1 MSTVQLAPPLDS
13 SDTAQSSIKI
23 IMANGTNTESST
35 VAAISQTLSA
45 TARIAYWSARHRWL
59 VVVVAIV
66 TFALALLALV
76 ALGTE
81 IRDGSGV
88 GESGKG
94 SDLLNERF
102 SVPAP
107 ADTVVVPARIERII
121 FSNPSLDVDDAE
133 FQATVNV
140 LTAEIRRLPLV
151 TSAVSYYDTNDPDM
165 LAQDGHAV
173 LAVVRTEDPSVEHS
187 EDIEIL
193 PLLDAVE
200 SAAGTATGFE
210 IEIVS
215 FRLIEDQFEE
225 IIADDFKRIL
235 IVSLII
241 GLGILLLAFRAFVAA
256 VIPLVMAI
264 GAIFSALG
272 IVAVI
277 SQSYAFAESYAEVL
291 LLMGLAVGID
301 YSLFIISRFRSERNA
316 GKPELEAIAAASNTT
331 GRAVFY
337 AGVTVML
344 SLTGLM
350 LTRDSTFVSF
360 SLGAVIVVFFTV
372 IGSMTVLP
380 ALLSILGDNVNRLGV
395 PFLSRKNQGVQIWGA
410 IADRVLAKPA
420 ILASFTAA
428 ALIALAIPTFWL
440 NLGFNQ
446 GADALPDALKG
457 KRGIELLEQHF
468 TSSLIVP
475 AKVIMASPDL
485 DSPEIQSAIDS
496 FIGRVTQDEAFLG
509 PFDTIVS
516 RDNTIMRINVP
527 TAGKVDDETAEHAIK
542 LLREEVVPQA
552 FSGTDADVYV
562 AGDTAEGIDFR
573 ERMYNSAPYVFAFV
587 LGLSFLLLLLM
598 FRSLVIALKA
608 ITLNLLSVAAVYGVL
623 VMVFQWGWG
632 ISILGSEET
641 GIIEAW
647 LPLFLFGILFGLSMD
662 YHMLLL
668 SRIKEFHDQGS
679 SNEES
684 VSQGIKITA
693 GQITSAAAIMVG
705 VFGAFATSRVLGL
718 QQFGLG
724 LGVAVL
730 IDATVI
736 RVVLLPASMKLLGD
750 WNWYMPSWL
759 GWLPKIS
766 GEERGPELNKQ
777 SAAPELV

>member
-1 MSTVQLAPPLDS
+1 MSKEISKAST
-13 SDTAQSSIKI
+13 
-23 IMANGTNTESST
+23 TETGT
-35 VAAISQTLSA
+35 VAAMSQTLSA
-45 TARIAYWSARHRWL
+45 TARVAYWSARHRWI
-59 VVVVAIV
+59 VVVLSVA
-66 TFALALLALV
+66 TFALALFAIV
-76 ALGTE
+76 TLGTE
-81 IRDGSGV
+81 IRDGGGV
-88 GESGKG
+88 GDSGTG
-94 SDLLNERF
+94 SELLNERF
-102 SVPAP
+102 DVPP
-107 ADTVVVPARIERII
+107 PEGTVDVPSRTERII
-121 FSNPSLDVDDAE
+121 FSNPSLDVDDPE
-133 FQATVNV
+133 FQATVV
-140 LTAEIRRLPLV
+140 ALTGEIRGLPLV
-151 TSAVSYYDTNDPDM
+151 TSAVSYYDTGDPNM
-165 LAQDGHAV
+165 LADDRRAV
-173 LAVVRTEDPSVEHS
+173 LTIVTTEDPSVRDS
-187 EDIEIL
+187 NDVDIL
-193 PLLDAVE
+193 PVLEAVDV
-200 SAAGTATGFE
+200 AASKVTGFE
-210 IEIVS
+210 IEVIS
-215 FRLIEDQFEE
+215 SRLISDQFDE
-225 IIADDFKRIL
+225 IIADDFKRIM
-235 IVSLII
+235 IVSLIL

-256 VIPLVMAI
+256 VIPLVMAV

-301 YSLFIISRFRSERNA
+301 YSLFVLSRFRYERDA
-316 GKPELEAIAAASNTT
+316 GRPKLEAIAVASNTT

-337 AGVTVML
+337 AGATVML

-350 LTRDSTFVSF
+350 LTRDSTFISF
-360 SLGAVIVVFFTV
+360 SMGAVIVVFLAV
-372 IGSMTVLP
+372 IGSLTLLP
-380 ALLSILGDNVNRLGV
+380 ALLSILGDNVNRLAL
-395 PFLSRKNQGVQIWGA
+395 PFLGRQNQGIQIWGA
-410 IADRVLAKPA
+410 VADRVLAKPA
-420 ILASFTAA
+420 VLATFTAA
-428 ALIALAIPTFWL
+428 SLIALAIPMLWL
-440 NLGFNQ
+440 NLGFNN
-446 GADALPDALKG
+446 GADALPDALDG
-457 KRGIELLEQHF
+457 KHGIVLLEQHF
-468 TSSLIVP
+468 SSSLIVP
-475 AKVIMASPDL
+475 AKVVI
-485 DSPEIQSAIDS
+485 DSPNVESLEIQSAVDT
-496 FIGRVTQDEAFLG
+496 FIGRVEGNDAFLG

-516 RDNTIMRINVP
+516 RDKTLLRINVP
-527 TAGKVDDETAEHAIK
+527 TAGKIDDETSEDAIR
-542 LLREEVVPQA
+542 LLRQDIVPGV
-552 FSGTDADVYV
+552 FSSTDAEVYV
-562 AGDTAEGIDFR
+562 AGDTADGIDFR
-573 ERMYNSAPYVFAFV
+573 DRMYSSAPYVFAFV

-598 FRSLVIALKA
+598 FRSLVIAVKA
-608 ITLNLLSVAAVYGVL
+608 IALNLLSVAAVYGVL

-668 SRIKEFHDQGS
+668 SRIKEFHDQGF

-766 GEERGPELNKQ
+766 QEEHGPEVTTH
-777 SAAPELV
+777 STSRVGAEAGH

>member
-1 MSTVQLAPPLDS
+1 MSKEIFEGSSKQSMARAP
-13 SDTAQSSIKI
+13 TT
-23 IMANGTNTESST
+23 GTGSVT
-35 VAAISQTLSA
+35 AISRTLSV
-45 TARIAYWSARHRWL
+45 TARVAYWSARHRWIVDAL
-59 VVVVAIV
+59 SVA
-66 TFALALLALV
+66 TFVLALFALV

-81 IRDGSGV
+81 IRDGGGV
-88 GESGKG
+88 GDSGRAD
-94 SDLLNERF
+94 DLLDERF
-102 SVPAP
+102 SVPPP
-107 ADTVVVPARIERII
+107 AETVVVPARIERII
-121 FSNPSLDVDDAE
+121 FSNPSLDVDDPE
-133 FQATVNV
+133 FQATVDA
-140 LTAEIRRLPLV
+140 LTGEIRELPLV
-151 TSAVSYYDTNDPDM
+151 TFAVSYYDTDDPNM
-165 LAQDGHAV
+165 LADDRHAV
-173 LAVVRTEDPSVEHS
+173 LAIVRTEDPSVQNGG
-187 EDIEIL
+187 DVDIL
-193 PLLDAVE
+193 PILDAVD
-200 SAAGTATGFE
+200 SAASTATAFE
-210 IEIVS
+210 IEVFSI
-215 FRLIEDQFEE
+215 RLVEDQFEE

-235 IVSLII
+235 IVSLIF
-241 GLGILLLAFRAFVAA
+241 GLGILLLAFRAVVAA
-256 VIPLVMAI
+256 TIPLVMAV

-301 YSLFIISRFRSERNA
+301 YSLFVMSRFRNERSA
-316 GKPELEAIAAASNTT
+316 GRLKLEAIAVASNTT

-350 LTRDSTFVSF
+350 LTRDSTFISF
-360 SLGAVIVVFFTV
+360 SLGAVIVVFLAV
-372 IGSMTVLP
+372 IGSLTLLP

-395 PFLSRKNQGVQIWGA
+395 PFLGRRNQGAQVWGA

-420 ILASFTAA
+420 VLATLTAVS
-428 ALIALAIPTFWL
+428 LIALAVPLLWL
-440 NLGFNQ
+440 NLGFNN
-446 GADALPDALKG
+446 GADALPDALDG

-468 TSSLIVP
+468 SSSLIVP
-475 AKVIMASPDL
+475 AKVVIDSPDVE
-485 DSPEIQSAIDS
+485 SPEIQSAVGD
-496 FIGRVTQDEAFLG
+496 FIGRVEQNDAFLG

-516 RDNTIMRINVP
+516 RDKTLLRINVP
-527 TAGKVDDETAEHAIK
+527 TAGKIDDERSEDAIR
-542 LLREEVVPQA
+542 LLRTEIVPQT
-552 FSGTDADVYV
+552 FSGTDAEVFV
-562 AGDTAEGIDFR
+562 GGDTADGIDFR
-573 ERMYNSAPYVFAFV
+573 DRMYNSAPYVFAFV

-598 FRSLVIALKA
+598 FRSLVIAVKA
-608 ITLNLLSVAAVYGVL
+608 IALNLLSVAAVYGVL

-668 SRIKEFHDQGS
+668 SRIKEFHDRGF

-750 WNWYMPSWL
+750 WNWYLPSWL
-759 GWLPKIS
+759 GWLPKVTV
-766 GEERGPELNKQ
+766 GEAPDVEAK
-777 SAAPELV
+777 AAGAL

>member
-1 MSTVQLAPPLDS
+1 MGKEIFKAS
-13 SDTAQSSIKI
+13 SEQFIAQEP
-23 IMANGTNTESST
+23 TTETGT

-45 TARIAYWSARHRWL
+45 TARVAYWSARHRWI
-59 VVVVAIV
+59 VVVLSVV
-66 TFALALLALV
+66 TFALSLFALV
-76 ALGTE
+76 TLGTE
-81 IRDGSGV
+81 IRDGGGV
-88 GESGKG
+88 GESGRG

-107 ADTVVVPARIERII
+107 AETVVVPARTERII
-121 FSNPSLDVDDAE
+121 FSNPLLDVDDPE
-133 FQATVNV
+133 FQATVGA
-140 LTAEIRRLPLV
+140 LTREIGELPLV
-151 TSAVSYYDTNDPDM
+151 TSAVSYYDTGDPNM
-165 LAQDGHAV
+165 LADDRHAV
-173 LAVVRTEDPSVEHS
+173 LTIVVTEDPSVQHS
-187 EDIEIL
+187 GDVDIL
-193 PLLDAVE
+193 PVLDAVE
-200 SAAGTATGFE
+200 GAASKATGFE
-210 IEIVS
+210 IEVIS
-215 FRLIEDQFEE
+215 IRLIEDQFEE
-225 IIADDFKRIL
+225 IIADDFKRIM
-235 IVSLII
+235 IVSLIL
-241 GLGILLLAFRAFVAA
+241 GLGILLLAFRALVAA
-256 VIPLVMAI
+256 MIPLVMAV

-277 SQSYAFAESYAEVL
+277 SQNYAFAESYAEVL

-301 YSLFIISRFRSERNA
+301 YSLFVVSRFRNERNA
-316 GKPELEAIAAASNTT
+316 GRPKLEAIAVASNTT

-350 LTRDSTFVSF
+350 LTRDSTFISF
-360 SLGAVIVVFFTV
+360 SLGAVIVVFLAV
-372 IGSMTVLP
+372 IGSLTLLP
-380 ALLSILGDNVNRLGV
+380 ALLSILGDNVNRLSV
-395 PFLSRKNQGVQIWGA
+395 PFLGRQNRGTQIWGA

-420 ILASFTAA
+420 VLATFTAA
-428 ALIALAIPTFWL
+428 SLVALAIPMLWL
-440 NLGFNQ
+440 NLGFNN
-446 GADALPDALKG
+446 GADALPDALEG
-457 KRGIELLEQHF
+457 KRSIELLEQHF
-468 TSSLIVP
+468 SSSLIVP
-475 AKVIMASPDL
+475 AKVVIDAPDV
-485 DSPEIQSAIDS
+485 DSPEIRSAVDA
-496 FIGRVTQDEAFLG
+496 FIGRVEQHADFLG
-509 PFDTIVS
+509 PFDTVVS
-516 RDNTIMRINVP
+516 PDKTLLRINVP
-527 TAGKVDDETAEHAIK
+527 TAGKIDDETAENAIR
-542 LLREEVVPQA
+542 LLRKEMVPRA
-552 FSGTDADVYV
+552 FVGTDAEVYV
-562 AGDTAEGIDFR
+562 AGNTADGIDFR
-573 ERMYNSAPYVFAFV
+573 DRMYNSAPYVFAFV
-587 LGLSFLLLLLM
+587 LGLSFLLLLVM
-598 FRSLVIALKA
+598 FRSLVIAVKA
-608 ITLNLLSVAAVYGVL
+608 IALNLLSVAAVYGVL

-668 SRIKEFHDQGS
+668 SRIKEFYDQGF

-759 GWLPKIS
+759 GWLPRIS
-766 GEERGPELNKQ
+766 REEHGPEVTTH
-777 SAAPELV
+777 STSGVGVEAGH